1 MHSGLVELS
10 WSTYP
15 TVAGERRERLQREGR
30 GYKAARG
37 IQVQEEYKQMTTL
50 LQYRTLL

>member
-15 TVAGERRERLQREGR
+15 TVAGEGREEVTKQLEV
-30 GYKAARG
+30 YKRSMNVVNDYTIT
-37 IQVQEEYKQMTTL
+37 IQDVTVGD
-50 LQYRTLL
+50 